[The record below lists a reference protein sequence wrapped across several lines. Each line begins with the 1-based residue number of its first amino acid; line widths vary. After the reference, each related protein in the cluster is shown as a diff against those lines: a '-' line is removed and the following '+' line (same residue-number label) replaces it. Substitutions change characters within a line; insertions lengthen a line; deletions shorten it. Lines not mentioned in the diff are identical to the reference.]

1 MVVVVMVVVVV
12 VVVMMVM
19 VGVAAVVIY
28 HKETLCAHLSPVTT
42 TSSYRVR
49 LQETVKIH
57 SPTNML
63 NLFQS
68 TLKLEF
74 KQKPR
79 NISIFIRNKFLK
91 RLVFHIVLQKCFL

>member
-1 MVVVVMVVVVV
+1 MVVVVV